1 MDAELRDAMSR
12 TGVKPTELERD
23 LAVVM
28 GHGLRL
34 RALVA
39 LLAEQVLRAG
49 EKAVV
54 WTSYP
59 IMQKLLVSILTA
71 FGMRARAFLS
81 SLDAGQRTTL
91 VNSFNDTASDD
102 LQVLVCNYSCS
113 PAGYNMQK
121 ANRNVHLFDPAPCE
135 SAKLQAVGRT
145 HRIGQRR
152 LVRVVQYST
161 PQTYNSAMLGN
172 SALQMAVANIA
183 MMQPETLVD
192 LYADEETPE
201 ADRTRMAGLRGFWI
215 LGNDLVHDSAPNFHA
230 LKDAAEAN
238 HDDILQAGAE
248 DIALFASRA
257 SYGSLAEIRG
267 GVGQSF
273 LDSPNKQDTDG
284 QLAGLD
290 QAAAAGFAAAVG
302 AGVQSEDELTAA
314 RRAKFRKRM
323 AEMLETSVE
332 EATRSAVET
341 ESAETT
347 GPQARAGGTD
357 GEAGSSETASGARAA
372 RGGRAPRG
380 ARGSGKPGRRGSS
393 GGSAGTE
400 AASPRQTRSKKR
412 AAAEAAPEDGRD
424 SKRSRA

>member
-1 MDAELRDAMSR
+1 MSR
-12 TGVKPTELERD
+12 TGVKPTVLERD

-59 IMQKLLVSILTA
+59 IMQKLLVSMLSA

-91 VNSFNDTASDD
+91 VNGFNDTASEH
-102 LQVLVCNYSCS
+102 LQILICNYSCS

-183 MMQPETLVD
+183 MMQPETFVD
-192 LYADEETPE
+192 LYAHEETSE
-201 ADRTRMAGLRGFWI
+201 TDRTRMAGLRGFWI
-215 LGNDLVHDSAPNFHA
+215 LGNDLVHDSAPNFQA

-238 HDDILQAGAE
+238 HDDTLRAGAE
-248 DIALFASRA
+248 DIALFASRM
-257 SYGSLAEIRG
+257 SYGRLAEIRG

-302 AGVQSEDELTAA
+302 ARVQSEDELTAA
-314 RRAKFRKRM
+314 RRAQFSKRM
-323 AEMLETSVE
+323 AEILETSME
-332 EATRSAVET
+332 EATRSAVEAET
-341 ESAETT
+341 AETT
-347 GPQARAGGTD
+347 GPQARADGTD

-372 RGGRAPRG
+372 RGGRA
-380 ARGSGKPGRRGSS
+380 RGSGKPGRRGSS
-393 GGSAGTE
+393 SGSAGTQ
-400 AASPRQTRSKKR
+400 AAGPRQTRSKKR
-412 AAAEAAPEDGRD
+412 AAADPAPEDGHG
-424 SKRSRA
+424 SKRSKA

>member
-1 MDAELRDAMSR
+1 
-12 TGVKPTELERD
+12 
-23 LAVVM
+23 
-28 GHGLRL
+28 
-34 RALVA
+34 
-39 LLAEQVLRAG
+39 
-49 EKAVV
+49 
-54 WTSYP
+54 
-59 IMQKLLVSILTA
+59 
-71 FGMRARAFLS
+71 
-81 SLDAGQRTTL
+81 
-91 VNSFNDTASDD
+91 
-102 LQVLVCNYSCS
+102 
-113 PAGYNMQK
+113 
-121 ANRNVHLFDPAPCE
+121 
-135 SAKLQAVGRT
+135 
-145 HRIGQRR
+145 
-152 LVRVVQYST
+152 
-161 PQTYNSAMLGN
+161 
-172 SALQMAVANIA
+172 
-183 MMQPETLVD
+183 
-192 LYADEETPE
+192 
-201 ADRTRMAGLRGFWI
+201 
-215 LGNDLVHDSAPNFHA
+215 VHDSAPNFQA